1 MVLCA
6 ATFCLS
12 GAVDA
17 KTAPVIAVVTPVLK
31 GAVHP
36 LPPTPPH
43 APVPAFFSV
52 SKTKSLQVVVDINT
66 DPVGAGTEAALVFF
80 LYAAKIQGHDMAI
93 NYYEFDCLTAK
104 ARQTQTGYDSK
115 TVDPLSLKALD
126 SAWYEPPK
134 DSVIGQMQTMACKG
148 HTAIPP
154 GWTPLTGS
162 LRDIAKAYYQGYL
175 GQTY

>member
-1 MVLCA
+1 MRLSSAVLCLTGVAVAKAPLVMTPAKPVTKA
-6 ATFCLS
+6 A
-12 GAVDA
+12 VQ
-17 KTAPVIAVVTPVLK
+17 
-31 GAVHP
+31 P
-36 LPPTPPH
+36 LPPP
-43 APVPAFFSV
+43 APAPIPVFFSV

-66 DPVGAGTEAALVFF
+66 DPVAAGTQAALVFF

-93 NYYEFDCLTAK
+93 NYYEFDCLTGK

-115 TVDPLSLKALD
+115 AVDPLVLKALD
-126 SAWYEPPK
+126 SAWYAPPN

-154 GWTPLTGS
+154 AWTPLTGS